1 MNERLAGK
9 VIIVTG
15 AESGI
20 GRSIVQRCII
30 DGACVTAAGLNV
42 EGLKETAD
50 LCAETGGKERLIW
63 TKTDVRETASVNDMI
78 NQTKK
83 NFSRLDAAIAN
94 AGIVLGQTPF
104 YNITLDDWD
113 RIIATNLRGVF
124 ITIQAACKVLIEQG
138 EGGSLLA
145 TGSSTAI

>member
-63 TKTDVRETASVNDMI
+63 TKTDVRETANVNNMI

-83 NFSRLDAAIAN
+83 L
-94 AGIVLGQTPF
+94 
-104 YNITLDDWD
+104 
-113 RIIATNLRGVF
+113 
-124 ITIQAACKVLIEQG
+124 
-138 EGGSLLA
+138 
-145 TGSSTAI
+145 

>member
-1 MNERLAGK
+1 MVDYSWEEIEFIGVKDMNERLAGK

-50 LCAETGGKERLIW
+50 LCAETGGGKNASYGRRRMCEKRL
-63 TKTDVRETASVNDMI
+63 VSMI
-78 NQTKK
+78 
-83 NFSRLDAAIAN
+83 
-94 AGIVLGQTPF
+94 
-104 YNITLDDWD
+104 
-113 RIIATNLRGVF
+113 
-124 ITIQAACKVLIEQG
+124 
-138 EGGSLLA
+138 
-145 TGSSTAI
+145 

>member
-1 MNERLAGK
+1 MVDYSWEEIEFVGVKDMNERLTGK

-42 EGLKETAD
+42 EDLKETAN
-50 LCAETGGKERLIW
+50 LCAETGGEERLIW
-63 TKTDVRETASVNDMI
+63 TETDVRETASVNGMI

-83 NFSRLDAAIAN
+83 TL
-94 AGIVLGQTPF
+94 AG
-104 YNITLDDWD
+104 
-113 RIIATNLRGVF
+113 
-124 ITIQAACKVLIEQG
+124 
-138 EGGSLLA
+138 
-145 TGSSTAI
+145 

>member
-50 LCAETGGKERLIW
+50 LCAER
-63 TKTDVRETASVNDMI
+63 
-78 NQTKK
+78 
-83 NFSRLDAAIAN
+83 
-94 AGIVLGQTPF
+94 GQRTPHMDEDGCAR
-104 YNITLDDWD
+104 N
-113 RIIATNLRGVF
+113 G
-124 ITIQAACKVLIEQG
+124 
-138 EGGSLLA
+138 
-145 TGSSTAI
+145 